1 MKLYASIDFYS
12 ETCYAVWTP
21 EMLDEYFR
29 NMKSKGISRIYWI
42 DQKELIMRSG
52 FATHSERMQK
62 SWANFGNDLTG
73 AVPQAAKKHG
83 LEVFALIKPYDLG
96 IMQNAVSEEK
106 RSAPGIDV
114 VGGKIRMYTE
124 FALAHPEAMLQRQVL
139 PAPGQRA
146 VKYVLSFAK
155 PLEHNGFLK
164 VYGSHDNREYA
175 LRSIQSVSAGSTG
188 AEVPAGSDEFTVFVL
203 HGCSGAN
210 LLRKLVTAL
219 DAEGKSVPI
228 TFAVCPQKRYRD
240 THFHLD
246 VYTAQAENDGGFRKQ
261 GMIFDYL
268 PGIPSSIHNPEQI
281 ENDYVFDFAEAKENA
296 LGVTQQLNSSIK
308 GCPDPQNPVYRKF
321 IRDWVEEDL
330 DRGFDGI
337 EIRVSNHN
345 SPLFWQDYGTGRE
358 TRIARGNAH
367 TAMLREL
374 SSLTRQAGKK
384 FGIHIPNLMFG
395 STPDKPSPMEFFWD
409 YRTWIAERVADE
421 VTAKLILADGFSPE
435 SIEMLNLCRAQNIPV
450 NYCRFLHGLPEPAE
464 FAARIKAIGV
474 DAFNIYETATV
485 WDGFRDGHFTE
496 KDPRQA
502 ASLWK
507 IPEL

>member
-42 DQKELIMRSG
+42 DQKELILHSG
-52 FATHSERMQK
+52 FAGHSERMRK
-62 SWANFGNDLTG
+62 TWANFGNDLTG
-73 AVPQAAKKHG
+73 AAARTAKKHG

-96 IMQNAVSEEK
+96 IMQNAVSEEL

-124 FALAHPEAMLQRQVL
+124 FALAHPEAMLRRQGL
-139 PAPGQRA
+139 PAPGQKA
-146 VKYVLSFAK
+146 VKYVLAFAK
-155 PLEHNGFLK
+155 PLGQDGSLE
-164 VYGSHDNREYA
+164 VYGSHDNRTYV
-175 LRSIQSVSAGSTG
+175 LRSARPVAAGCAG

-203 HGCSGAN
+203 RGCSGAN
-210 LLRKLVTAL
+210 LLRKLVTAV
-219 DAEGKSVPI
+219 DAEGGSVPI
-228 TFAVCPQKRYRD
+228 TLSVCPQKRCRD
-240 THFHLD
+240 AKFHLD
-246 VYTAQAENDGGFRKQ
+246 AYAARDESDGGFRRQ

-268 PGIPSSIHNPEQI
+268 PGIPSSIHSPEKI
-281 ENDYVFDFAEAKENA
+281 ENGYVFDFAEAKEHA

-308 GCPDPQNPVYRKF
+308 GCPDPQNPVFRKF

-330 DRGFDGI
+330 ARGFDGI

-358 TRIARGNAH
+358 TRIARGAAH

-374 SSLTRQAGKK
+374 SALTRGAGKK

-395 STPDKPSPMEFFWD
+395 SDPDKASPMEFFWD
-409 YRTWIAERVADE
+409 YRAWIAEKVADE
-421 VTAKLILADGFSPE
+421 VTAKLILSDGFSPE
-435 SIEMLNLCRAQNIPV
+435 SVEMLELCRARNIPV
-450 NYCRFLHGLPEPAE
+450 NYCRFLHGLPDPAG
-464 FAARIKAIGV
+464 FAARIKAMGV

-485 WDGFRDGHFTE
+485 WDGFREGRFTE
-496 KDPRQA
+496 KNPRQA
-502 ASLWK
+502 ASLWR
-507 IPEL
+507 IPAI